1 MGGGRRRRSAA
12 MAMEGEVEGGG
23 RRRVVRIIFR
33 DEDATDSSSSEE
45 EGEGEV
51 VAARRVVV
59 KRTRLRCQEVERR
72 FTSVRQLAARR
83 RQPMADEA
91 CWPVAAV
98 VAAKVEEGA
107 SVSASEL
114 NLQIY

>member
-1 MGGGRRRRSAA
+1 
-12 MAMEGEVEGGG
+12 
-23 RRRVVRIIFR
+23 
-33 DEDATDSSSSEE
+33 
-45 EGEGEV
+45 
-51 VAARRVVV
+51 
-59 KRTRLRCQEVERR
+59 
-72 FTSVRQLAARR
+72 VRQLAARR